1 MSIVAESLPE
11 RIYEAAF
18 RPELWE
24 EILVD
29 ITKLT
34 EARFA
39 SIVMYSP
46 RLQVLS
52 HYNKPQQSLENNKE
66 NQIFIDSVLSDLR
79 SSSLMNSGFFESD
92 LSRGGLQHVHQR
104 RRLAHEFA
112 RQGIGPQVG
121 ALTDTGNGSVVTL
134 KFGRWI
140 GEGAFCPS
148 SGHMVK
154 TIYPA
159 YLQTLRFSSLLQFN
173 RAKGAVDTLSALKV
187 PAAIVCPVG
196 HIMHH
201 NDLFGLAD
209 DYFWKSLTGKVGIRG
224 SDTEKRKFAD
234 VLSAAKFK
242 NVSFPIPANPQRAAA
257 VAHFIPVRRSAGE
270 IFAFPCS
277 IMILSK
283 VDRSQRLPDTDIIK
297 ELFELTAA
305 EATLARNLAAGHSL
319 NAAASTQG
327 ITVGTARNYLHRI
340 FSKTGTSQQSELIS
354 FIKGGLI

>member
-11 RIYEAAF
+11 RIYESAF

-29 ITKLT
+29 IAKLT

-46 RLQVLS
+46 RLQILS

-66 NQIFIDSVLSDLR
+66 NQLFIESVLSDMR
-79 SSSLMNSGFFESD
+79 SSSLMNSGFFERD

-104 RRLAHEFA
+104 TRLAQEFA

-140 GEGAFCPS
+140 GEEAFCPS
-148 SGHMVK
+148 YGHLVK
-154 TIYPA
+154 SIYPA

-173 RAKGAVDTLSALKV
+173 RAKGAVDTLSALRV
-187 PAAIVCPVG
+187 PAAIICPVG
-196 HIMHH
+196 HILHQ
-201 NDLFGLAD
+201 NELFFLAD
-209 DYFWKSLTGKVGIRG
+209 DYFFKSLTGKVGLRG
-224 SDTEKRKFAD
+224 SEAEKKEFAEAIS
-234 VLSAAKFK
+234 VAKFK
-242 NVSFPIPANPQRAAA
+242 NISVPIPANTQRAAA
-257 VAHFIPVRRSAGE
+257 VVHFIPVCRSAGE
-270 IFAFPCS
+270 IFTFPCS

-283 VDRSQRLPDTDIIK
+283 VDQSQRLPNTDILK
-297 ELFELTAA
+297 QLFDLTPA
-305 EATLARNLAAGHSL
+305 EANLTRNLAAGHTL
-319 NAAASTQG
+319 NAAASIQG

-354 FIKGGLI
+354 LTKGGLI